1 MMTPV
6 NPEVGTSA
14 MKTLSVSTLFL
25 SIVLA
30 TVAEPSYGQ
39 QPPDVVVSDGLRN
52 TAMGTD
58 ALISLSPD
66 TCGEGPPTCDFG
78 NTASGYKA
86 LYSNQSGAA
95 NTAVG
100 AQALYSNSFTDLP
113 GTLLQLSG
121 NANTA
126 VGYQALYSNIAGY
139 GNTAV
144 GNQALYSNTDVAIEA
159 NLLIG
164 NFNTAVGTHALYA
177 NTRGENNTAAGAG
190 ALVSNT
196 TGNNNIA
203 FGRTALKANTTGSN
217 NIGQGF
223 AAGSNLTT
231 GSNNI
236 DIGNAGM
243 AAESG
248 IIRIGTK
255 STQTATY
262 IAGIYD
268 VPIIGNAVVVTSTGQ
283 LGVTVS
289 SERFKTTIA
298 PMGSNTAKLQ
308 QLRPVTFHLKT
319 DLDGA
324 LQYGLIAEEVAKVY
338 PELVVRDVSGRI
350 DGVRYD
356 ELAPMLLNEVQQEQQ
371 KITAQSAE
379 IRALKQQQKQFATQ
393 AEVQDLKQ
401 QLQAALVKLHAQDKL
416 VVQR

>member
-1 MMTPV
+1 MQILNRSSLV
-6 NPEVGTSA
+6 FIIALVAIVGSA
-14 MKTLSVSTLFL
+14 
-25 SIVLA
+25 
-30 TVAEPSYGQ
+30 YGQ

-177 NTRGENNTAAGAG
+177 NTRGEINTATGAG
-190 ALVSNT
+190 ALASNT
-196 TGNNNIA
+196 TGSNNVA
-203 FGRTALKANTTGSN
+203 FGRSALKANTTGSN

-223 AAGSNLTT
+223 AAGSSLTT

-236 DIGNAGM
+236 DIGNAGI

-262 IAGIYD
+262 VAGIYD

-283 LGVTVS
+283 LGVLTS
-289 SERFKTTIA
+289 SERFKTAIA
-298 PMGSNTAKLQ
+298 PMSSNSEKLQ

-319 DLDGA
+319 DPDGT

-338 PELVVRDVSGRI
+338 PELVIRDETGRI

-356 ELAPMLLNEVQQEQQ
+356 ELAPMLLNEVQ
-371 KITAQSAE
+371 
-379 IRALKQQQKQFATQ
+379 KQA
-393 AEVQDLKQ
+393 VQLRDVER
-401 QLQAALVKLHAQDKL
+401 QLGAMQAAFAKLQTEKE
-416 VVQR
+416 VVADH

>member
-1 MMTPV
+1 MQILNRSSLV
-6 NPEVGTSA
+6 FIIALVAIVGSA
-14 MKTLSVSTLFL
+14 
-25 SIVLA
+25 
-30 TVAEPSYGQ
+30 YGQ

-177 NTRGENNTAAGAG
+177 NTRGENNTATGAG
-190 ALVSNT
+190 ALASNT
-196 TGNNNIA
+196 TGSNNVA
-203 FGRTALKANTTGSN
+203 FGRSALKANTTGSN

-223 AAGSNLTT
+223 AAGSSLTT

-236 DIGNAGM
+236 DIGNAGI

-262 IAGIYD
+262 VAGIYD

-283 LGVTVS
+283 LGVLTS
-289 SERFKTTIA
+289 SERFKTAIA
-298 PMGSNTAKLQ
+298 PMSSNSEKLQ

-319 DLDGA
+319 DPDGT

-338 PELVVRDVSGRI
+338 PELVIRDETGRI

-356 ELAPMLLNEVQQEQQ
+356 ELAPMLLNEVQ
-371 KITAQSAE
+371 
-379 IRALKQQQKQFATQ
+379 KQA
-393 AEVQDLKQ
+393 VQLRDVER
-401 QLQAALVKLHAQDKL
+401 QLGAMQAAFAKLQTEKE
-416 VVQR
+416 VVADH

>member
-1 MMTPV
+1 
-6 NPEVGTSA
+6 
-14 MKTLSVSTLFL
+14 
-25 SIVLA
+25 
-30 TVAEPSYGQ
+30 
-39 QPPDVVVSDGLRN
+39 
-52 TAMGTD
+52 
-58 ALISLSPD
+58 
-66 TCGEGPPTCDFG
+66 
-78 NTASGYKA
+78 
-86 LYSNQSGAA
+86 
-95 NTAVG
+95 VG

-177 NTRGENNTAAGAG
+177 NTRGENNTATGAG
-190 ALVSNT
+190 ALASNT
-196 TGNNNIA
+196 TGSNNVA
-203 FGRTALKANTTGSN
+203 FGRSALKANTTGSN

-223 AAGSNLTT
+223 AAGSSLTT

-236 DIGNAGM
+236 DIGNAGI

-262 IAGIYD
+262 VAGIYD

-283 LGVTVS
+283 LGVLTS
-289 SERFKTTIA
+289 SERFKTAIA
-298 PMGSNTAKLQ
+298 PMSSNSEKLQ

-319 DLDGA
+319 DPDGT

-338 PELVVRDVSGRI
+338 PELVIRDETGRI

-356 ELAPMLLNEVQQEQQ
+356 ELAPMLLNEVQ
-371 KITAQSAE
+371 
-379 IRALKQQQKQFATQ
+379 KQA
-393 AEVQDLKQ
+393 VQLRDVER
-401 QLQAALVKLHAQDKL
+401 QLGAMQAAFAKLQTEKE
-416 VVQR
+416 VVADH